1 MSDVV
6 HDHPPMTHT
15 HGLQDGCPRCQQYV
29 ERPTDLDA
37 ENLNRIWRG
46 DHHTALDVQAYNALY
61 RAVVITQR
69 LAEAVAW
76 RDFDPATESILDHT
90 PHPKPD
96 QFTLFEFGGRR

>member
-1 MSDVV
+1 MSDLV

-15 HGLQDGCPRCQQYV
+15 HGLQPDCARCQQYV

-37 ENLNRIWRG
+37 TNLNRIWRG
-46 DHHTALDVQAYNALY
+46 DLKTTLDVKAFDALY

-69 LAEAVAW
+69 LSEAVAW
-76 RDFDPATESILDHT
+76 RDFDPEVESIAEHT

-96 QFTLFEFGGRR
+96 QFTLFEFGGRS